1 MSTVEKLFCT
11 VQGTNTLVL
20 VGFAKKNKQTAVPY
34 LPVVSPFECF
44 MTVGHCVP
52 FAFPHRDKPHIL
64 LDQWTVYGR
73 PFLVKKTF
81 SRVFSLK
88 RLPITRGMQP
98 KNKIP
103 GILLHNLSRAVYDG
117 WLRNGMAH

>member
-44 MTVGHCVP
+44 MTVEHGVP
-52 FAFPHRDKPHIL
+52 FAFPHRDKSPHFIRSVDCIWEAL
-64 LDQWTVYGR
+64 FGEENIFKGL
-73 PFLVKKTF
+73 
-81 SRVFSLK
+81 
-88 RLPITRGMQP
+88 
-98 KNKIP
+98 
-103 GILLHNLSRAVYDG
+103 
-117 WLRNGMAH
+117 